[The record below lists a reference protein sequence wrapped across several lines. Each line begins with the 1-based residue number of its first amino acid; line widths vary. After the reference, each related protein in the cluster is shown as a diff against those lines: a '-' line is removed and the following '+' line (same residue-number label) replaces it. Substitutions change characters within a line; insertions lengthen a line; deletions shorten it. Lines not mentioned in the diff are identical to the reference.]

1 MVIIPWMVA
10 PGRYVRFSWEG
21 LFQDR
26 KVPHQIPWVAAWRN
40 LPPST
45 LSFPDLVIWV
55 LNSEISSWATL
66 QIGFRLTWPD
76 PKNQGLPA
84 PYRYQSWF
92 FFEYANLI
100 FFIKKKTTPA
110 VFVSKEMIFLLCFF
124 PPPKW
129 HSLISDFTS
138 SLRMTFVFRP
148 VVVGYLHDWSSPP
161 GGLDFL
167 HTDLIL
173 HVY

>member
-1 MVIIPWMVA
+1 MVA

-100 FFIKKKTTPA
+100 FFIKKKQHLL
-110 VFVSKEMIFLLCFF
+110 FLFQKKWFF
-124 PPPKW
+124 CCAFFHPPNDIPW
-129 HSLISDFTS
+129 FLISHLPFEW
-138 SLRMTFVFRP
+138 LFVFRP